1 MAQKIKSRFLARK
14 FQRFDI
20 IWNVFF
26 KNIIWILVPKNHKCL
41 KVFFFFFSKLKFWNF
56 FHFFI
61 NNFSPNWNLIWF
73 KKLRILSWKLDIKKL
88 IEILGFL
95 DKNSTF
101 WNRVLL
107 RGCIKSEK
115 HLPPG
120 NLPRKPNAEIMGL
133 SGSWAVTE
141 TRTKNFS
148 KKWSALHCP
157 KNQLGLCTVAC
168 LCFRER
174 LVFTLSQ

>member
-1 MAQKIKSRFLARK
+1 MGPPMTPMK
-14 FQRFDI
+14 FQVITFA
-20 IWNVFF
+20 NVEKTHTPGLQAEVSLCPFG
-26 KNIIWILVPKNHKCL
+26 I
-41 KVFFFFFSKLKFWNF
+41 F

-88 IEILGFL
+88 IEVLGFL

-141 TRTKNFS
+141 TRTKKIS

-157 KNQLGLCTVAC
+157 KNQLGLYTVAC